1 MTAPETLKDLFTR
14 KKLTKER
21 TAAKECFERYR
32 ENRYQTKVATPAMAT
47 DITPRRRPDLPQK

>member
-21 TAAKECFERYR
+21 TAAKECFEWYR
-32 ENRYQTKVATPAMAT
+32 ENRYQTEVATQPMAT
-47 DITPRRRPDLPQK
+47 YITPRRGPDLPQK